1 MRPLLALAF
10 AAALATP
17 AQAAPVPIAVV
28 SVQTPGV
35 PFGTSERIDTLVAG
49 LAEDGLI
56 ASERPR
62 IAIKKLKACGRSV
75 TPEAC
80 ARGRVRKTAPLAL
93 PVHLAVVAYPGPD
106 GQLRLVCIGPGRSR
120 AWRPSPQAYV
130 DLDAALAGGPAAARW
145 RQRIADCLDDASD
158 ERRL

>member
-1 MRPLLALAF
+1 MKRLLTFAVAIALAG
-10 AAALATP
+10 P

-35 PFGTSERIDTLVAG
+35 PFGTSERIDALVAA

-62 IAIKKLKACGRSV
+62 IAVKKLKACGTSV
-75 TPEAC
+75 APEAC
-80 ARGRVRKTAPLAL
+80 ARGRVRKPEPLAL

-130 DLDAALAGGPAAARW
+130 DLDAALAGGPAAIPW
-145 RQRIADCLDDASD
+145 RQRLADCLAAAAE